1 MTENIMKMEEIKN
14 MESEDMEIMEA
25 AKGYEKQRE
34 YAELSQKMTKELVDR
49 QNETKM
55 HMIVRKYCELYQKSP
70 LMALGAAYTA
80 GVGIGLVVRGIGK
93 LCSMGRHRR

>member
-34 YAELSQKMTKELVDR
+34 YAELSQKLTKEAVDR
-49 QNETKM
+49 QNETKI
-55 HMIVRKYCELYQKSP
+55 HAVVRKYGELYNESP
-70 LMALGAAYTA
+70 LLAFGAALTVGA
-80 GVGIGLVVRGIGK
+80 GIGLVIRGIGK
-93 LCSMGRHRR
+93 LCSTGRRRR